1 MANEC
6 RERAGVF
13 CRCFVLVMGQA
24 FPTKCSKS
32 KCYCQRS
39 PQAEMAEEEARQRK
53 EEEQRREARTA
64 AFGAS

>member
-1 MANEC
+1 
-6 RERAGVF
+6 
-13 CRCFVLVMGQA
+13 MGQA

-32 KCYCQRS
+32 KRYCQRS